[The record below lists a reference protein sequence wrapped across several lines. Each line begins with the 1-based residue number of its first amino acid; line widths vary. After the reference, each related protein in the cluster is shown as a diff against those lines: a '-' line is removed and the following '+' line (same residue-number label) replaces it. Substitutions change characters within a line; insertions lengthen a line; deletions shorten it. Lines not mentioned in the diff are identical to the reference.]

1 MHARARTNRHVC
13 VWGARE
19 RDFFHKMQTA
29 TCWILKCYYH
39 KNRHF
44 IEPIAYSICSWF
56 EFLNFVGVLVFFR
69 IHSLLCY
76 CKMLQFKLFNVHLAA
91 FFEND
96 FSILFLTRRRLFGN
110 ITKCWEK
117 KGIFKSFLKINLSH
131 RKWRSTQFLNFKF
144 RFDGTN
150 FVNVC
155 VFFRTPIIISKDA
168 EKTIRTYIRQSCDFI
183 HAINDS
189 NKRNQSKYS

>member
-1 MHARARTNRHVC
+1 MCECTRARTYRHVC

-56 EFLNFVGVLVFFR
+56 EFLNFVGVFVFF
-69 IHSLLCY
+69 SYSFVAMLL
-76 CKMLQFKLFNVHLAA
+76 KMLQFKLFNAHLVA
-91 FFEND
+91 FFGND

-117 KGIFKSFLKINLSH
+117 KKIFKSFLKINLSH

-144 RFDGTN
+144 LFDGTN
-150 FVNVC
+150 FVNVGY
-155 VFFRTPIIISKDA
+155 FF
-168 EKTIRTYIRQSCDFI
+168 
-183 HAINDS
+183 S
-189 NKRNQSKYS
+189 NTDYHL

>member
-1 MHARARTNRHVC
+1 MHIQFVLDLNS
-13 VWGARE
+13 
-19 RDFFHKMQTA
+19 
-29 TCWILKCYYH
+29 WILLERLC
-39 KNRHF
+39 F
-44 IEPIAYSICSWF
+44 FSYS
-56 EFLNFVGVLVFFR
+56 FVAM
-69 IHSLLCY
+69 LL
-76 CKMLQFKLFNVHLAA
+76 KMLQFKLFNAHLVA
-91 FFEND
+91 FFGND

-117 KGIFKSFLKINLSH
+117 KKIFKSFLKINLSH

-144 RFDGTN
+144 LFDGTN
-150 FVNVC
+150 FVNVGY
-155 VFFRTPIIISKDA
+155 FFRTPIIITSKDA

>member
-1 MHARARTNRHVC
+1 MCECTRARALTDMC

-56 EFLNFVGVLVFFR
+56 EFLNFVGVFVFF
-69 IHSLLCY
+69 SYSFVAMLL
-76 CKMLQFKLFNVHLAA
+76 KMLQFKLFNAHLVA
-91 FFEND
+91 FFGND

-117 KGIFKSFLKINLSH
+117 KKIFKSFLKINLSH

-144 RFDGTN
+144 LFDGTN
-150 FVNVC
+150 FVNVG
-155 VFFRTPIIISKDA
+155 FFFEHRLSPLKMPKRRSVHILGN
-168 EKTIRTYIRQSCDFI
+168 R
-183 HAINDS
+183 AILFM
-189 NKRNQSKYS
+189 R

>member
-1 MHARARTNRHVC
+1 MNLLFQISINVRVHARARTNRHVC

-56 EFLNFVGVLVFFR
+56 EFLNFVGVFAFFR

-117 KGIFKSFLKINLSH
+117 KEYLNHSWKSICHTENGDPRNFWI
-131 RKWRSTQFLNFKF
+131 LNFF
-144 RFDGTN
+144 STERISWMF
-150 FVNVC
+150 
-155 VFFRTPIIISKDA
+155 VFF
-168 EKTIRTYIRQSCDFI
+168 F
-183 HAINDS
+183 S
-189 NKRNQSKYS
+189 NTDYHL

>member
-1 MHARARTNRHVC
+1 MYTKTTIITHYWSFAREKKIHDELNYIETSPFFSFFFYFLIFDHVIANEFALSNTDKCANARGRARTYTHVC

-56 EFLNFVGVLVFFR
+56 EFLNFVGVLAFFFR

-76 CKMLQFKLFNVHLAA
+76 WKCCNSSCSMFIWLHSLKL
-91 FFEND
+91 
-96 FSILFLTRRRLFGN
+96 IL
-110 ITKCWEK
+110 
-117 KGIFKSFLKINLSH
+117 
-131 RKWRSTQFLNFKF
+131 
-144 RFDGTN
+144 
-150 FVNVC
+150 
-155 VFFRTPIIISKDA
+155 VF
-168 EKTIRTYIRQSCDFI
+168 
-183 HAINDS
+183 
-189 NKRNQSKYS
+189 YS